1 MIRNLGPA
9 WALHSST
16 LNFMANNRYV
26 FNTVLEGFINV
37 YEDSG
42 KFNNRTFAY
51 KLPEDILKQAET
63 DREELLQWA
72 KSKAKGRVQQAIEPW
87 DEEGT
92 CKYTYGE
99 GDGTRKVKPAPVFV
113 DTEGTAVEPSVLRD
127 VRKGTKVRLI
137 VQQKPYSVGPN
148 IGTTLRV
155 LGVQIVELV
164 GANGA
169 VDSGDLSVEDIAGIF
184 GSVEGFKAGEPAVR
198 DERKPESTGNDY
210 DF

>member
-1 MIRNLGPA
+1 
-9 WALHSST
+9 
-16 LNFMANNRYV
+16 MANNRYV
-26 FNTVLEGFINV
+26 FNTTLEGFINV

-51 KLPEDILKQAET
+51 KLPADVLSQAET
-63 DREELLQWA
+63 DREELLKWA

-92 CKYTYGE
+92 CKYTYGK
-99 GDGTRKVKPAPVFV
+99 GDGSRKEKPAPVFV
-113 DTEGTAVEPSVLRD
+113 DTEGTKLESSVLQSIR
-127 VRKGTKVRLI
+127 RGTKVRLI

-155 LGVQIVELV
+155 LGVQVVELAS
-164 GANGA
+164 GNGA

-184 GSVEGFKAGEPAVR
+184 GSTDGYKSSDPVVR
-198 DERKPESTGNDY
+198 DERKEEVKGDDY

>member
-1 MIRNLGPA
+1 
-9 WALHSST
+9 
-16 LNFMANNRYV
+16 MANNRYV
-26 FNTVLEGFINV
+26 FNTTLEGFINV

-51 KLPEDILKQAET
+51 KLPADVLAQAES

-87 DEEGT
+87 DEEGL
-92 CKYTYGE
+92 CKYTYGK
-99 GDGTRKVKPAPVFV
+99 GDGTRKEKPAPIFV
-113 DTEGTAVEPSVLRD
+113 DTEGSAVEASVLQS
-127 VRKGTKVRLI
+127 VRRGTKVRLI

-155 LGVQIVELV
+155 LGVQIVELAA
-164 GANGA
+164 GNGA
-169 VDSGDLSVEDIAGIF
+169 VDSGDLSVEDVAGIF
-184 GSVEGFKAGEPAVR
+184 GTTEGFKASEPVVR
-198 DERKPESTGNDY
+198 DARAPETTDTNEY